1 MMKANPDDYTEQ
13 QKQAKK
19 ARAKYE
25 ERHRHT
31 RKAKQLLRRDEASY
45 KALGKER
52 YYALAAKKKEG
63 ARDYDM
69 EWLVKLMS
77 SPMSSS
83 QYYCMP
89 PFHDEP
95 QGPQE
100 VIRRTVQ
107 CYLVVGPAA
116 KEARGVY
123 AEWTNAQR
131 ASEAISRGGAPKYNC
146 YNDTIPPGMPAVKP
160 ESMHM
165 LKSLLPPHRWHRSP
179 LRPQSHHPLE
189 SPKSARSWQLF
200 AHANCITFGGG
211 GAVRTSLSEALQDL
225 EMVAATGH
233 ATLITTQD
241 TRYAVHIAAGHTE
254 GQARALADG
263 ERLAEGL
270 KSWTLGSPISGLAGA
285 RRQTRAVCI
294 SELRAALSAIELSAA
309 ESDGEEPVEAAQ
321 RFDWESD

>member
-1 MMKANPDDYTEQ
+1 MT
-13 QKQAKK
+13 
-19 ARAKYE
+19 
-25 ERHRHT
+25 
-31 RKAKQLLRRDEASY
+31 S
-45 KALGKER
+45 
-52 YYALAAKKKEG
+52 
-63 ARDYDM
+63 
-69 EWLVKLMS
+69 KLMS

-100 VIRRTVQ
+100 VIRRIVQ

-146 YNDTIPPGMPAVKP
+146 YNDTIPAWHACCEAGEHAHAQKPSASAPMAPITPPARNPTTPSRAPRVPAVG
-160 ESMHM
+160 S
-165 LKSLLPPHRWHRSP
+165 SLRTPTASHVLAPPRTPPRVGPTLPVRY
-179 LRPQSHHPLE
+179 
-189 SPKSARSWQLF
+189 AV
-200 AHANCITFGGG
+200 GGG

>member
-1 MMKANPDDYTEQ
+1 
-13 QKQAKK
+13 
-19 ARAKYE
+19 
-25 ERHRHT
+25 
-31 RKAKQLLRRDEASY
+31 
-45 KALGKER
+45 
-52 YYALAAKKKEG
+52 
-63 ARDYDM
+63 
-69 EWLVKLMS
+69 
-77 SPMSSS
+77 MSSS

-100 VIRRTVQ
+100 VIRQTVQ

-116 KEARGVY
+116 KEAHGVY

-146 YNDTIPPGMPAVKP
+146 YNDTIPAWHACCEAGEHAHAQKPSASAPMAPITLPARNPTTPSRAPRVPAVG
-160 ESMHM
+160 S
-165 LKSLLPPHRWHRSP
+165 SLCTPTASHVLALPRTPPRVGPTLPIRY
-179 LRPQSHHPLE
+179 
-189 SPKSARSWQLF
+189 AV
-200 AHANCITFGGG
+200 GGG
-211 GAVRTSLSEALQDL
+211 GAVHTSLSEALQDL

-241 TRYAVHIAAGHTE
+241 TRYAVHIATGHTE
-254 GQARALADG
+254 GQAQALADG